1 MLHILLGY
9 EYGFSDD
16 FHLQLVLRCITRCH
30 PHVPKRAKPVTPYI
44 LRLFRECMDHESSLH
59 WNVYACGLLLFFSL
73 ARLGSVLPASQTS
86 PSSNFLVGTCVN
98 FSIEGL
104 LVTFLRTKTIQF
116 GERRLHVPLI
126 RLDSV
131 LCPVRAYERALSLT
145 GHHSSTPAFVYR
157 ESGRMLWL
165 TKSVFIGTFR
175 SVLQSQGLDH
185 LAYTG
190 HSFRRGGGVPLGHSA
205 WEYQVNSSR
214 FVGTGLRMHTR
225 CIWNSVCRTN

>member
-1 MLHILLGY
+1 M
-9 EYGFSDD
+9 
-16 FHLQLVLRCITRCH
+16 
-30 PHVPKRAKPVTPYI
+30 
-44 LRLFRECMDHESSLH
+44 
-59 WNVYACGLLLFFSL
+59 
-73 ARLGSVLPASQTS
+73 PASQTS

-116 GERRLHVPLI
+116 GERRLHDPHI

-190 HSFRRGGGVPLGHSA
+190 HSFRRGVPLGHSV

-214 FVGTGLRMHTR
+214 FVVTGLRMHTR